1 MASPVTDPQL
11 LNRLKMKTLYGD
23 RTPAS
28 NDFAQ
33 NATEPTAPAPA
44 RKPVADPALV
54 QRLDQKRMAPVAAT
68 KPAGKHENSFGENV
82 GIGFDKRG
90 LGTFQSAYTVAKTLG
105 LIDADPDLEAVMQE
119 RRAELEKRGKG
130 TGFSGGV
137 EEAIGDPL
145 DWVLAGDAANLARA
159 GAGAAIRVGAKA
171 VGKSAPATVAA
182 VGGRALSAADTARAT
197 AQATAKASGMGAQGV
212 AAAGRRAVTRL
223 AAKEGTKTGAKYG
236 VVAGLTNPTEDS
248 KIGTRLQQV
257 AESTAVNAA
266 MGRAVPHVL
275 EGVGNTA
282 RGLHTAATDIMA
294 AGKSG
299 MGRTPEQLEEA
310 LTALKDHGDTLFT
323 QMRQNNVA
331 LTPQGGAN
339 MARGGIDAFK
349 ADRLT
354 PRHPVTTEVLRDLV
368 DQVQNGVPDA
378 VNPAKRTP
386 FDVVAFDTLRR
397 RLGDAVGE
405 DGAQAGKLRA
415 AMFDAIQ
422 QPGSLNG
429 SPQALDSLN
438 MALQQWQ
445 KASRFQDVSK
455 LANKANSDPNRI
467 RTVVN
472 NFTDKSQNTQG
483 MLPDELEALQ
493 RAGKR
498 TIGDKLLS
506 LAGGVG
512 VDMGSISRNPR
523 AVVPYLL
530 ATGKLGAGAGV
541 PGAAVPVAVGTVAN
555 SVRNRI
561 ANGKLEKVLRVIEDR
576 PINVPQRAPAPPAAP
591 SAPLQITGPTA
602 PLALSAPP
610 TVMVAP
616 TGGVPAPASAVQ
628 RAEMYAHQTAPTP
641 ELEVPAAGA
650 PRAPST
656 VQQSANDSVRSQF
669 QNLGLTSDVLNAQRG
684 QQVTAAEADKAI
696 QDAAAQSANA
706 AQLEASQPKPTIG
719 DMLQQSQESSS
730 DRAAATGQPAPE
742 LSAVGQ
748 ALAKAVQANP
758 AAAPTTPVPLRIDIH
773 PHPSWWVPED
783 QLPGVNLPPGQ

>member
-33 NATEPTAPAPA
+33 NATEPTAPAPV

-137 EEAIGDPL
+137 AETIGDPL
-145 DWVLAGDAANLARA
+145 NWALAGDAANLARA

-171 VGKSAPATVAA
+171 VGKNAPATVAA

-257 AESTAVNAA
+257 AESTAVNEA

-299 MGRTPEQLEEA
+299 MGRTAQELDDAIAA
-310 LTALKDHGDTLFT
+310 LTKEADGHFDS
-323 QMRQNNVA
+323 MS
-331 LTPQGGAN
+331 AN
-339 MARGGIDAFK
+339 SGPLSARDKGSMLNAIAGAFK
-349 ADRLT
+349 RRLDVS
-354 PRHPVTTEVLRDLV
+354 RHPETSQILADFRDQLA
-368 DQVQNGVPDA
+368 NGVVDA
-378 VNPAKRTP
+378 TDPTKRIP
-386 FDVVAFDTLRR
+386 FDVEAADMIRRRLSDVKGEDGKMAGKLSKMLMGELHNSEAVRSNPVAFD
-397 RLGDAVGE
+397 
-405 DGAQAGKLRA
+405 
-415 AMFDAIQ
+415 
-422 QPGSLNG
+422 SL
-429 SPQALDSLN
+429 QR
-438 MALQQWQ
+438 ALQQWQ
-445 KASRFQDVSK
+445 KKSRFEEVAN
-455 LANKANSDPNRI
+455 LAKGANSDPNRI
-467 RTVVN
+467 RRAVDA
-472 NFTDKSQNTQG
+472 FTDKAKNTRG
-483 MLPDELEALQ
+483 LLPDEKEALVRSGQ
-493 RAGKR
+493 RN
-498 TIGDKLLS
+498 IGEKILGLS
-506 LAGGVG
+506 GGLG
-512 VDMGSISRNPR
+512 VNMGSIQRNPNVM
-523 AVVPYLL
+523 APY
-530 ATGKLGAGAGV
+530 AMAFAKGSGGAFI
-541 PGAAVPVAVGTVAN
+541 PGATVPVAVGTVAN

-602 PLALSAPP
+602 PLALPAPP

-616 TGGVPAPASAVQ
+616 TGGVLAPASAVQ